1 MLLLPATLTLR
12 ESRDTLRLLSQ
23 ALQGERDGEV
33 VVDASPLQQFDT
45 SALAVLLECRRLAQ
59 ASGRPF
65 RISHAPDKL
74 AALAALYG
82 VDELLIAPTPVPEA
96 AA

>member
-33 VVDASPLQQFDT
+33 LVDASPLQQFDT
-45 SALAVLLECRRLAQ
+45 AALAVLLECRR
-59 ASGRPF
+59 
-65 RISHAPDKL
+65 
-74 AALAALYG
+74 AALAAGRRFAVQGLPPALTGMAGLYG
-82 VDELLIAPTPVPEA
+82 VQDLIQEPG
-96 AA
+96 